1 VFGRDGKQRAF
12 EAEVLP
18 HLDAAYRFACA
29 LCGSRAEA
37 EDLVQEACLR
47 AYAAFERFEPGTNAR
62 AWLLTILR
70 RVYLNERRRRGGRPA
85 VQSLDGTGPE
95 RGPREIADAHVR
107 TPEEEALHTAERDL
121 VLAALHELPEAFRE
135 VLALVDL
142 HGLQYAEAADV
153 LGCPIGT
160 VMSRLYRGRRQLARR
175 LRQAG
180 FFDAETPVCRPAHA
194 AEPPMR
200 APSRQQ
206 GRQEAPSDA

>member
-1 VFGRDGKQRAF
+1 VFGRDGKRRAF

-70 RVYLNERRRRGGRPA
+70 RVYLNERRRLGGQPF
-85 VQSLDGTGPE
+85 VQSLDGATPE
-95 RGPREIADAHVR
+95 REPRSIADARVR
-107 TPEEEALHTAERDL
+107 TPEEEALRTAERDL
-121 VLAALHELPEAFRE
+121 VFAALRELPEAFRE

-142 HGLQYAEAADV
+142 HGLQYAEAAEV

-175 LRQAG
+175 LRQSG
-180 FFDAETPVCRPAHA
+180 FFDAETSVCQPMRA
-194 AEPPMR
+194 AEPPMQ
-200 APSRQQ
+200 APSRRH